1 MIQKALAT
9 QSALSDTTPQAS
21 PHDKIIVP
29 DPLPIGN
36 MHRHKTGPISTKEV
50 GEILNQYSSFTIT
63 DHPLSDMSVFF
74 SYY

>member
-36 MHRHKTGPISTKEV
+36 MHRHKTGPISTKEITMEV
-50 GEILNQYSSFTIT
+50 PGRPNLNFIANVPIGAPVQ
-63 DHPLSDMSVFF
+63 VV
-74 SYY
+74 